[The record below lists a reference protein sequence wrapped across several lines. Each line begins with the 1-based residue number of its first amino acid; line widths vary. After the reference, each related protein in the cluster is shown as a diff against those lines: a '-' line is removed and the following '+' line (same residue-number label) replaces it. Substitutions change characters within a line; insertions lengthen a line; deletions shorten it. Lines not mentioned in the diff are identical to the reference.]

1 MKIASLI
8 LYFFIQAINPLLAQ
22 EPQTI
27 RKGQTISGFIN
38 SGDTTKYALELKA
51 GQLAWG
57 TLVQYDTDIDV
68 LVKNDEMNN
77 ITSSMNPSVIDE
89 FFQIETEKDGF
100 IYIHIFSADSTSGEY
115 DLTIKDV
122 ENIAKKPDLRVDQIM
137 KEFDRNVPGAVVG
150 VYKDGQTLFTKG
162 YGLANLDY
170 DIPYS
175 SETRT
180 NIGSTSKQF
189 TCFGLILLVH
199 DGLIDLDSSIQTYL
213 PNVKKFDEE
222 VTVRNLMTH
231 TSGYREFLN
240 LILLTGRKIY
250 TGSNIERQ
258 ELIEIINRQP
268 ELQNEPGG
276 EWNYNNT
283 AYGLL
288 TMIIEN
294 VSGMDFVDY
303 MNERVFEPLGM
314 SNTQVRENQDVI
326 IKQRAAGYSINDGG
340 YFEVRDLGGAMGAG
354 AVYTTTTDMMNWFQ
368 NFSTYEVGNEDIFNQ
383 MTTPFVLNN
392 GEVTGYGFGLFTDEY
407 KGLRQ
412 IHHGG
417 ADIAHRSMFTYFPD
431 IDAGVIVFSNYAPF
445 NSSKY
450 ADLIA
455 DAYFKEYYKEKED
468 ESKETLDFDTSSF
481 SFEDFEV
488 YEGTF
493 ELDAVPGF
501 QLKFFQE
508 DSTYYTQATNQQKIE
523 IEPTG
528 KNQFT
533 VTAVDARIV
542 FEKDKETG
550 EFDSLILY
558 QNGEQ
563 KASRVKKRPWEP
575 TIGELNS
582 YAGIY
587 YSEEIETKYYIQIV
601 DTSLSLRIAQF
612 GDKYELHSGKKDE
625 FILSGMPGYNLVFQK
640 NHRNEVISIL
650 VNAGGRSRD
659 IRFTRQ
665 SNE

>member
-175 SETRT
+175 PETRT

-189 TCFGLILLVH
+189 TCFGLILLVD

-294 VSGMDFVDY
+294 VSGMEFVDY

>member
-1 MKIASLI
+1 MKIAALI
-8 LYFFIQAINPLLAQ
+8 FYFLIQAISPLSAQ
-22 EPQTI
+22 KPQNI
-27 RKGQTISGFIN
+27 RTGQTISGFVTG
-38 SGDTTKYALELKA
+38 GDTTVYTLELKA
-51 GQLAWG
+51 GQFAWG
-57 TLVQYDTDIDV
+57 DLVQYDTDIEV
-68 LVKNDEMNN
+68 LVKDDEMNR
-77 ITSSMNPSVIDE
+77 ITSSINPTSIDE

-100 IYIHIFSADSTSGEY
+100 IYIHIFSVDSTSGEY
-115 DLTIKDV
+115 DLTIGGV
-122 ENIAKKPDLRVDQIM
+122 ENIAEKPDLRVDQIM
-137 KEFDRNVPGAVVG
+137 KEFDRNAPGAVVG
-150 VYKDGQTLFTKG
+150 VYKDGQLLFTKG

-175 SETRT
+175 PETRT

-189 TCFGLILLVH
+189 TCFGLMLLVD

-213 PNVKKFDEE
+213 PNVKKFDKK

-240 LILLTGRKIY
+240 LILLTGRKISA
-250 TGSNIERQ
+250 GSNIERH

-283 AYGLL
+283 AFGLL

-314 SNTQVRENQDVI
+314 INTQFRENQNVI
-326 IKQRAAGYSINDGG
+326 IKQRAAGYSIDNDG

-354 AVYTTTTDMMNWFQ
+354 AVYTTTTDMMNWFR
-368 NFSTYEVGNEDIFNQ
+368 NFKTYKVGSEDIFNQ

-392 GEVTGYGFGLFTDEY
+392 GEETGYGFGLIADEY

-417 ADIAHRSMFTYFPD
+417 ADIAHRSEFTYFPD
-431 IDAGVIVFSNYAPF
+431 IDAGVVVFSNYAPF

-455 DAYFKEYYKEKED
+455 DTYFKEYYKEED
-468 ESKETLDFDTSSF
+468 ESKETFDFDSSSF

-508 DSTYYTQATNQQKIE
+508 DSSYYTQATNQQKIE

-533 VTAVDARIV
+533 LAAVDARIV
-542 FEKDKETG
+542 FEKDEETG

-563 KASRVKKRPWEP
+563 KASRVKERPWEP
-575 TIGELNS
+575 TIEELDS

-587 YSEEIETKYYIQIV
+587 YSEEIETKYYIQII

-612 GDKYELHSGKKDE
+612 GDKYDLHSGKKDE
-625 FILSGMPGYNLVFQK
+625 FILSGLPGYNLMFQK
-640 NHRNEVISIL
+640 NDENKVISIL

-665 SNE
+665 FYE

>member
-77 ITSSMNPSVIDE
+77 ITSSMNPSDIDE

-175 SETRT
+175 PETRT

-189 TCFGLILLVH
+189 TCFGLILLVD

-314 SNTQVRENQDVI
+314 SNTQFRENQDVI

-354 AVYTTTTDMMNWFQ
+354 AVYTTTTDMMKWFR

-625 FILSGMPGYNLVFQK
+625 FSLSGMPGYNLVFQK

>member
-8 LYFFIQAINPLLAQ
+8 LYYFIQAINPLLAQ
-22 EPQTI
+22 EPQNI
-27 RKGQTISGFIN
+27 RKGQTISGFIA

-77 ITSSMNPSVIDE
+77 ITSSMNPSDIDE

-175 SETRT
+175 PETRT

-189 TCFGLILLVH
+189 TCFGLMLLVD
-199 DGLIDLDSSIQTYL
+199 DGLIDLDSSIQTFL
-213 PNVKKFDEE
+213 PNVKKFDKE

-258 ELIEIINRQP
+258 QLIEIINRQP

-303 MNERVFEPLGM
+303 MNEKVFEPLGM
-314 SNTQVRENQDVI
+314 INTQFRENQDVI
-326 IKQRAAGYSINDGG
+326 IKQRAAGYSINDVG

-354 AVYTTTTDMMNWFQ
+354 AVYTTTTDMMNWFR
-368 NFSTYEVGNEDIFNQ
+368 NFSTYEVGSEDIYNQ
-383 MTTPFVLNN
+383 MTTSFDLNN
-392 GEVTGYGFGLFTDEY
+392 GEVTGYGFGLFIDEY

-431 IDAGVIVFSNYAPF
+431 IDAGVVVFSNYASF

-455 DAYFKEYYKEKED
+455 DAYFKEYYKEED

-481 SFEDFEV
+481 RFEDFEV
-488 YEGTF
+488 YKGTF

-528 KNQFT
+528 ENQFT
-533 VTAVDARIV
+533 IRAVNARIE
-542 FEKDKETG
+542 FEKDEETD
-550 EFDSLILY
+550 EFDTLILY

-563 KASRVKKRPWEP
+563 KASRVKEGPWEP

-582 YAGIY
+582 YTGIY

-612 GDKYELHSGKKDE
+612 GDKYELYSGKKDE

-640 NHRNEVISIL
+640 NDRNEVISIL

>member
-77 ITSSMNPSVIDE
+77 ITSSMNPSDIDE

-294 VSGMDFVDY
+294 VSGMEFVDY

>member
-1 MKIASLI
+1 MKIAALI
-8 LYFFIQAINPLLAQ
+8 FYFLIQAVSPLFAK

-27 RKGQTISGFIN
+27 RIGETVSGFIA
-38 SGDTTKYALELKA
+38 GTDTSVYSLELKA
-51 GQLAWG
+51 GQFAWG
-57 TLVQYDTDIDV
+57 NLAQYDADIEI
-68 LVKNDEMNN
+68 LVKDDEMNN
-77 ITSSMNPSVIDE
+77 ITSSMNPSDIDE

-100 IYIHIFSADSTSGEY
+100 IYIHIFSVDSTSGEY
-115 DLTIKDV
+115 DLTIEGV
-122 ENIAKKPDLRVDQIM
+122 ENIAEKPNLRVDQIM

-150 VYKDGQTLFTKG
+150 VYKDGQPLFTKG

-175 SETRT
+175 PETRT

-189 TCFGLILLVH
+189 TCFGLMLLV
-199 DGLIDLDSSIQTYL
+199 DQGLVDLDSSVQTYL
-213 PNVKKFDEE
+213 PDVKKFDEE

-250 TGSNIERQ
+250 TGSNIERH

-303 MNERVFEPLGM
+303 MNEKVFEPLGM
-314 SNTQVRENQDVI
+314 INTQFRANQDII
-326 IKQRAAGYSINDGG
+326 IKQRAAGYGINNDG

-354 AVYTTTTDMMNWFQ
+354 AVYTTATDMMNWFR
-368 NFSTYEVGNEDIFNQ
+368 NFKTYKVGSEDIFNQ
-383 MTTPFVLNN
+383 MTTPFILNN
-392 GEVTGYGFGLFTDEY
+392 GEETGYGFGLFADEY
-407 KGLRQ
+407 EGLKQ

-455 DAYFKEYYKEKED
+455 DTYFKEYYKEED
-468 ESKETLDFDTSSF
+468 ESKETLDFDSYSF

-542 FEKDKETG
+542 FEKDEETG

-563 KASRVKKRPWEP
+563 KASRVKKRSWEP
-575 TIGELNS
+575 TIGELDS

-601 DTSLSLRIAQF
+601 DTLLSLRIAQF

-640 NHRNEVISIL
+640 NDRNEVISIL